1 MIQHGVKRRMVI
13 AVPAWG
19 TYLPVFLGQR
29 HLVLPLAGLHQQLDR
44 LWKMLL
50 DATPATWLTMKQAI
64 PKPEA
69 TDKK

>member
-1 MIQHGVKRRMVI
+1 MAKHGIKEIKVTEEEHQLEM
-13 AVPAWG
+13 
-19 TYLPVFLGQR
+19 L
-29 HLVLPLAGLHQQLDR
+29 LVENIGLHQQLDR